1 MPELLPCPFCGGS
14 AERLFPSGTIRCKTS
29 LMKTHDGDY
38 PCPAFNSTVRVAWM
52 WNRRQ
57 SYLPQEDVE
66 TLQAAVALFEGDV
79 HGTQGVSFSVADKL
93 RAIIARLE
101 GK

>member
-1 MPELLPCPFCGGS
+1 
-14 AERLFPSGTIRCKTS
+14 
-29 LMKTHDGDY
+29 
-38 PCPAFNSTVRVAWM
+38 M